1 MSTFIPPPLEKP
13 LLYNEPVFH
22 SISPWKNSLIN
33 DLNFELNNKGQGIPD
48 DFDYDGN
55 EIDEFVNNLPEI
67 ISNQEKKNPSL
78 GSAEEEDCVT
88 LKKKKYLSSMRGK
101 TAIPKMINSQLA
113 RTTKKYPKKRSK
125 ADTKK
130 NISLKGSM
138 NKK

>member
-88 LKKKKYLSSMRGK
+88 LKKKKISVFYERK
-101 TAIPKMINSQLA
+101 NCNTEDDKFATSQEYQ
-113 RTTKKYPKKRSK
+113 K
-125 ADTKK
+125 
-130 NISLKGSM
+130 ISQEEVQSRH
-138 NKK
+138 